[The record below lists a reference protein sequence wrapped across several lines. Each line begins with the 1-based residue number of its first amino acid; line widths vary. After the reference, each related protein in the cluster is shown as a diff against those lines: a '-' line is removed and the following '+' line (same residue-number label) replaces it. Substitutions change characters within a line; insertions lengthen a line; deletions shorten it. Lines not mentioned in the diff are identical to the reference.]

1 MSSGFS
7 GIRRT
12 VPSPI
17 SEQQKRIDS
26 LVAELKKRGVSSDQC
41 PRCKTFDWAVD
52 FLQIPAAPEGAGGF
66 STSTL
71 LSMLVPV
78 AMFTCKNCGHVLYHS
93 LKVLEK

>member
-12 VPSPI
+12 GPSPI
-17 SEQQKRIDS
+17 SEQQERIDS

-41 PRCKTFDWAVD
+41 PRCNTFDWAVD
-52 FLQIPAAPEGAGGF
+52 FLQIPAGPEGASAF
-66 STSTL
+66 

-78 AMFTCKNCGHVLYHS
+78 AMFTCKNCGYVLYHS